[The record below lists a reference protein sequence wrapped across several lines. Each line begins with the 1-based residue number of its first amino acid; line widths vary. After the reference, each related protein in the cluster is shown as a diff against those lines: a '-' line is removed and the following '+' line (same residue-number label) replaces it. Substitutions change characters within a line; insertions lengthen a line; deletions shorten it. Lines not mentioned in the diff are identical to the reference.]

1 MKNFDW
7 TKFTERIAI
16 KSDLKSVYQYW
27 TSSKELEKWFLL
39 ESNFYDKEAGRIPK
53 TKTAEKGHT
62 YEWNWYAQKAF
73 EKGDILEA
81 NGKDFLK
88 FSFAGNCKVE
98 VTLTEKNKRVIVEIM
113 QYDIPENENAKQDIR
128 LGCAFGWAFY
138 LVNLKSVLEGGLDL
152 RNKEE
157 GFKNHVN
164 D

>member
-7 TKFTERIAI
+7 TKFTEKIAI
-16 KSDLKSVYQYW
+16 KSDLKSVYNSW
-27 TSSKELEKWFLL
+27 ASSKELEKWFLL
-39 ESNFYDKEAGRIPK
+39 ESHFYDKKETKIPK
-53 TKTAEKGHT
+53 AEKIEQGHT
-62 YEWNWYAQKAF
+62 YEWNWYAQKSF

-81 NGKDFLK
+81 NGKDFIK
-88 FSFAGNCKVE
+88 FTFAGKCKVE
-98 VTLTEKNKRVIVEIM
+98 VNLTEKNRQIIVEIK
-113 QYDIPENENAKQDIR
+113 QYDIPEDESAKKDIR